1 MEFEKQDLSFCC
13 IQGTYINIKDRY
25 YLRVKGYRKLLQS
38 NAPKK
43 QASVA
48 ILVSDKIDFNTKL
61 IRRDRK
67 RILTHQ
73 RKIHHYAPKAR
84 APKLILK
91 PYYS

>member
-48 ILVSDKIDFNTKL
+48 ILVSDKIDFQQKL
-61 IRRDRK
+61 IRREMK
-67 RILTHQ
+67 NTTYSS
-73 RKIHHYAPKAR
+73 KKNWT
-84 APKLILK
+84 LIF
-91 PYYS
+91 